1 MKIQTLPELF
11 HVLCANSGRFDIK
24 SLRICLGPQ
33 KAIPSLSVPP
43 CARQHHRLKEIER
56 RGGGIDSKL
65 QGGAVTASIL
75 EMR

>member
-1 MKIQTLPELF
+1 MFCVQPQGVF
-11 HVLCANSGRFDIK
+11 VDIK

-33 KAIPSLSVPP
+33 KAIPSLSVSVPP
-43 CARQHHRLKEIER
+43 CARQHRRLKEIER

-75 EMR
+75 DIC